1 MPRPKSCRTMVPVIR
16 PTVAT
21 TASVESAEAIM
32 TILLPAERNSS
43 PAAAAG
49 ETLNSEN
56 RNAAAVRCN
65 FLFGGASGQRLIRP
79 R

>member
-1 MPRPKSCRTMVPVIR
+1 
-16 PTVAT
+16 
-21 TASVESAEAIM
+21 VESAEAIM